1 MNDSNLRG
9 ERLGATF
16 SQNSSLLII
25 VKNTQHVRRYIRE
38 QSTIVNTLVVAD
50 PERSARNKFS
60 HIHEVLRKNRKQG
73 SIQVGCIPT
82 AEVAATPE
90 WGWGGISV

>member
-1 MNDSNLRG
+1 MSDSNLRG
-9 ERLGATF
+9 ERLDATF

-60 HIHEVLRKNRKQG
+60 HILKFYEKMANK
-73 SIQVGCIPT
+73 T
-82 AEVAATPE
+82 AFK
-90 WGWGGISV
+90 